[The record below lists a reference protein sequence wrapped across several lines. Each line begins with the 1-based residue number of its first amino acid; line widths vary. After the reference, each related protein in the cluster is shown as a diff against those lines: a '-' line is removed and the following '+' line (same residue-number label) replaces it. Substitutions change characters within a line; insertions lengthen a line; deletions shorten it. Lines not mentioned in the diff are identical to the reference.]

1 MNKFNSFYPKKYF
14 NKFVTSKNVFYEEA
28 KDNQENYGETE
39 KTFFKENKFN
49 KKNKKKYSMDST
61 STNQISNESSTD
73 DEKEEKEVTEEQNLK
88 IDNYLDEK
96 KSVFSEVKNSKRRFS
111 NYSNSSDCSKASKST
126 LDNSIASIKEKDVSD
141 EEKITDLK
149 ENDTKILV
157 DEKHQTN
164 PAFENTEILN
174 VQVKISKD
182 KTAIF
187 KLKRFD
193 DLFLTIKLFCEI
205 NSVDEKL
212 IKPLIIKSL
221 STLNTIYQ
229 VMNSKLEEKQIDV
242 LKKIKDL

>member
-1 MNKFNSFYPKKYF
+1 
-14 NKFVTSKNVFYEEA
+14 
-28 KDNQENYGETE
+28 
-39 KTFFKENKFN
+39 
-49 KKNKKKYSMDST
+49 MDST

-88 IDNYLDEK
+88 IDNYLEDK
-96 KSVFSEVKNSKRRFS
+96 KNDVSEVNNSKRRFS
-111 NYSNSSDCSKASKST
+111 NFSNSSDCSKASKST
-126 LDNSIASIKEKDVSD
+126 LDTSIASIKEKDVS

-229 VMNSKLEEKQIDV
+229 VMNSKLDGNQIRV
-242 LKKIKDL
+242 LKNIKNL